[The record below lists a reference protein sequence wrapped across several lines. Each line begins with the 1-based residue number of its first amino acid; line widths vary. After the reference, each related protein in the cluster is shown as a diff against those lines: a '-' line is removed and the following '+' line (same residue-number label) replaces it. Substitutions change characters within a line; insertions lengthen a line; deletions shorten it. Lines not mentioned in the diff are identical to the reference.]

1 MEIFSVP
8 VSVHLLL
15 RKDNKILLM
24 RRKNTGFA
32 DGMYSMP
39 AGKLEPKESVEDAII
54 REAREEIN
62 IDIKNDAI
70 TRKIDQ
76 DILNFLKDRIKIKE
90 PIRLKLTKE
99 QVKII
104 KKEEW

>member
-1 MEIFSVP
+1 MNKDK
-8 VSVHLLL
+8 LLNENYVYL
-15 RKDNKILLM
+15 I
-24 RRKNTGFA
+24 
-32 DGMYSMP
+32 
-39 AGKLEPKESVEDAII
+39 
-54 REAREEIN
+54 
-62 IDIKNDAI
+62 IKNDAI

-104 KKEEW
+104 KKEEWENKWTEPPKGYI